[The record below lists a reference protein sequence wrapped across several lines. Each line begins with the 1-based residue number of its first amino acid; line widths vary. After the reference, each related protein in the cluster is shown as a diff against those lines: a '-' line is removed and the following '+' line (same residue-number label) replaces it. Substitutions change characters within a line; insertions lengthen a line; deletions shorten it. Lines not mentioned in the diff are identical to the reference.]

1 MEMVNV
7 NKKYPDSIKNTIKF
21 LRGNTIVFTSEYLKS
36 ENVPYIVSIPI
47 YSEDYINEFKNL
59 T

>member
-1 MEMVNV
+1 MILTKE
-7 NKKYPDSIKNTIKF
+7 F
-21 LRGNTIVFTSEYLKS
+21 LKS
-36 ENVPYIVSIPI
+36 INVPYIVSIPI